1 MELSESVPLKTTL
14 SASLTELF
22 GKLDLLPHV
31 AKLESFFARP
41 QNIAIAGD
49 QERHFRFIEALD
61 SLEFKAPQKSIPF
74 EGIINHLKKQ
84 GVLRFEDI
92 FELLKV
98 VRYFRTMRNSGFT
111 GLIGE
116 WMGTIVIPEPFNE
129 IDEFFDASGVF
140 IESKDEELYRIS
152 QRIKA
157 IKNEI
162 ADSLKRLFHTQKLT
176 PYLVDTQIH
185 YVNDEE
191 CLLVRGGF
199 NHVLKGAVIGRT
211 GAGFFYVAPDSI
223 LRSKEQLRNVNQD
236 RDSKLYEYAKKFS
249 SKLSPL
255 TPFIGFIDR
264 EFERFDHYQARV
276 LFARAHNYAIL
287 KPQNNSTIVL
297 DEFSHPALHKPKPIS
312 VEFRGNLLMITG
324 VNAGG
329 KTMLLKSILSAC
341 AMAKYLIPMK
351 LNPHKS
357 RIGSFKRIEAVID
370 DPQSVSNDI
379 STFAGRMV
387 QFSHLFEHKNA
398 LVGVDEIE
406 LGTDSDEAAALF
418 AVVLDELIKRGQK
431 IIVTTHHK
439 RLAALMADRD
449 DVELLAAIYD
459 EERRLPTYEFL
470 SGTIGKSYAFE
481 TASRYGI
488 NPAIIAKAKTVYG
501 DNHEKL
507 NILIER
513 GSEMERNL
521 KQKNKE
527 VDERLESLK
536 TQELTLKEARENLRS
551 ELEREKNRLR
561 AEYDVAIN
569 EAKEAA
575 RGLDIAAIHR
585 QLNRAAA
592 KIPKPE
598 IPKIAEL
605 EPIKYEIGQAVK
617 YRNQRGTIVSL
628 GNKDAMIEVEGMRLR
643 VKLTEIKPSGNLP
656 KKIKPTHT
664 AQIDQKS
671 GLKLDLHGM
680 RGEEACEKMDKFLSD
695 ALLQGFDEVI
705 IYHGIGTGKL
715 SYAVKEFLKIHP
727 SVKSF
732 TDAPQHLGGFGA
744 KIVRL

>member
-1 MELSESVPLKTTL
+1 MNTL
-14 SASLTELF
+14 SPALAELF
-22 GKLDLLPHV
+22 GKLDLLPHLK
-31 AKLESFFARP
+31 ALEHFFSRA
-41 QNIAIAGD
+41 QNIAIGGD

-61 SLEFKAPQKSIPF
+61 LLEFKAPPKSVPL
-74 EGIINHLKKQ
+74 EGSINHLKKH

-92 FELLKV
+92 FELIKI
-98 VRYFRTMRNSGFT
+98 VRYFRTMRNSGYT

-116 WMGTIVIPEPFNE
+116 WMGTIQIPEAFSE
-129 IDEFFDASGVF
+129 IDNYFDASGLF
-140 IESKDEELYRIS
+140 IESMDEELHRIS

-157 IKNEI
+157 IKSEI
-162 ADSLKRLFHTQKLT
+162 SESMKRLFFTQKLS
-176 PYLVDTQIH
+176 PYLIDTQIH

-199 NHVLKGAVIGRT
+199 NHVLKGSVIGRT

-223 LRSKEQLRNVNQD
+223 LRSKEQLRHINQE
-236 RDSKLYEYAKKFS
+236 RDAKLYEYAKKFS

-276 LFARAHNYAIL
+276 LFARAHNYAIV
-287 KPQNNSTIVL
+287 KPQNNNVIVL
-297 DEFSHPALHKPKPIS
+297 DEFSHPALHKPKPVS

-351 LNPHKS
+351 LNAHKS

-387 QFSHLFEHKNA
+387 QFSHLFDHKNA

-488 NPAIIAKAKTVYG
+488 NASIITKAKEVYG
-501 DNHEKL
+501 ENHEKL

-513 GSEMERNL
+513 GSEMERDL
-521 KQKNKE
+521 KRKNKE
-527 VDERLESLK
+527 VDERLELLK
-536 TQELTLKEARENLRS
+536 EQELSLKEARENLRVQ
-551 ELEREKNRLR
+551 LDIEKAKLR
-561 AEYDVAIN
+561 AGYDVAIA

-575 RGLDIAAIHR
+575 RGMDMAAIHR
-585 QLNRAAA
+585 QLNKAQA
-592 KIPKPE
+592 KLPKVEP
-598 IPKIAEL
+598 IKIAES
-605 EPIKYEIGQAVK
+605 EPIKYEVGQAVK
-617 YRNQRGTIVSL
+617 YRAQRGTIVSL

-643 VKLTEIKPSGNLP
+643 VKLSDIKPGGNLP
-656 KKIKPTHT
+656 KKIKPSHT

-671 GLKLDLHGM
+671 GLQLDLHGL
-680 RGEEACEKMDKFLSD
+680 RGEEACERTDKFLSD

-715 SYAVKEFLKIHP
+715 SYAIKEFLKAHP

-744 KIVRL
+744 KVVRL

>member
-1 MELSESVPLKTTL
+1 MSQLGANLI
-14 SASLTELF
+14 ELF
-22 GKLDLLPHV
+22 GKLDLLSHV
-31 AKLESFFARP
+31 SALEYFFSRT
-41 QNIAIAGD
+41 QSIALQGD

-61 SLEFKAPQKSIPF
+61 TLEFKAPPKSLSF
-74 EGIINHLKKQ
+74 EGSINHLKKH

-92 FELLKV
+92 FEIIKI
-98 VRYFRTMRNSGFT
+98 VRYFRTLRNCEFP

-116 WMGTIVIPEPFNE
+116 WMETIRIPQEFNE
-129 IDEFFDASGVF
+129 IDEFFDESGLF
-140 IESKDEELYRIS
+140 IESRDEELSRIAG
-152 QRIKA
+152 RIKA
-157 IKNEI
+157 IKVEI
-162 ADSLKRLFHTQKLT
+162 NDSIKRLLHTQKLH

-185 YVNDEE
+185 YINDEE
-191 CLLVRGGF
+191 VLLVRGGF
-199 NHVLKGAVIGRT
+199 NHVLKGSIIGRT

-223 LRSKEQLRNVNQD
+223 LRSKEQLRYVTQE
-236 RDSKLYEYAKKFS
+236 RDAALYAYAKKFS
-249 SKLSPL
+249 AKLAPL
-255 TPFIGFIDR
+255 LPFIGFIDR

-287 KPQNNSTIVL
+287 KPQNNSAILL
-297 DEFSHPALHKPKPIS
+297 DEFSHPAIAKPKPIS

-351 LNPHKS
+351 INPHKS
-357 RIGSFKRIEAVID
+357 RIGSFKRLEAVID

-418 AVVLDELIKRGQK
+418 AVVLDELIKKGQK

-449 DVELLAAIYD
+449 DVELLAALYD
-459 EERRLPTYEFL
+459 EERRVPTYEFL
-470 SGTIGKSYAFE
+470 HGVIGKSYAFE

-488 NPAIIAKAKTVYG
+488 NPAIIIKAKEVYG
-501 DNHEKL
+501 ENHEKL

-513 GSEMERNL
+513 GSELERDL
-521 KQKNKE
+521 KRKNKE
-527 VDERLESLK
+527 VDEKLEILSIK
-536 TQELTLKEARENLRS
+536 ERELKEARENLRS
-551 ELEREKNRLR
+551 ELDHEKAKLR
-561 AEYDVAIN
+561 AGYDEAVR

-575 RGLDIAAIHR
+575 KGMDMAAIHR
-585 QLNRAAA
+585 QLNKAQAAL
-592 KIPKPE
+592 PKV
-598 IPKIAEL
+598 
-605 EPIKYEIGQAVK
+605 EPIKIAQSEPTHYEVGQVVK
-617 YRNQRGTIVSL
+617 YRHQRGTVVSV
-628 GNKDAMIEVEGMRLR
+628 GAKDAMIEVEGMRLR
-643 VKLTEIKPSGNLP
+643 VKLSDLKPSGNLP
-656 KKIKPTHT
+656 KKPKVTVT
-664 AQIDQKS
+664 SQVEQKS
-671 GLKLDLHGM
+671 GLKLDLHGL
-680 RGEEACEKMDKFLSD
+680 RAEEACEKMDKFLSD

-727 SVKSF
+727 RVKAF

>member
-1 MELSESVPLKTTL
+1 MSIL
-14 SASLTELF
+14 SANLAELF
-22 GKLDLLPHV
+22 GKLDLLPHLK
-31 AKLESFFARP
+31 ALEHFFSRS
-41 QNIAIAGD
+41 QNIAIGGD
-49 QERHFRFIEALD
+49 QERHFRYIEALD
-61 SLEFKAPQKSIPF
+61 ALEFKAPPKSVPF
-74 EGIINHLKKQ
+74 EGTINHLKKQ

-92 FELLKV
+92 FELIKI
-98 VRYFRTMRNSGFT
+98 VRYFRHIRNSGYA
-111 GLIGE
+111 GIIGE
-116 WMGTIVIPEPFNE
+116 WMGTIHIPEPFTE
-129 IDEFFDASGVF
+129 IDEFFDEGGLF
-140 IESKDEELYRIS
+140 IESRDEELFRIA
-152 QRIKA
+152 QRIKG
-157 IKNEI
+157 IKTEINE
-162 ADSLKRLFHTQKLT
+162 SMKRLFFTQKLS
-176 PYLVDTQIH
+176 PYLVDTQTH
-185 YVNDEE
+185 YINDEE

-199 NHVLKGAVIGRT
+199 NHVLKGSVVGRT

-223 LRSKEQLRNVNQD
+223 LRSKEQLRYVNQE
-236 RDSKLYEYAKKFS
+236 RDAALYAYAKKFS
-249 SKLSPL
+249 AKLSPL

-264 EFERFDHYQARV
+264 EFDRFDHYQARV

-287 KPQNNSTIVL
+287 KPQNNNAIVL
-297 DEFSHPALHKPKPIS
+297 EEFAHPALHKPKPIS

-351 LNPHKS
+351 INPHKS
-357 RIGSFKRIEAVID
+357 RIGSFKRLEAVID

-418 AVVLDELIKRGQK
+418 AVVLGELIKRGQK

-459 EERRLPTYEFL
+459 EERRVPTYEFL
-470 SGTIGKSYAFE
+470 HGVIGKSYAFE
-481 TASRYGI
+481 TALRYGI
-488 NPAIIAKAKTVYG
+488 NPNIITKAKEVYG
-501 DNHEKL
+501 ENHEKL

-513 GSEMERNL
+513 GSEMERDL
-521 KQKNKE
+521 KRKNKE
-527 VDERLESLK
+527 VDERLDSLK
-536 TQELTLKEARENLRS
+536 EQERLLKEEREGLRN
-551 ELEREKNRLR
+551 ELDREKNRLR
-561 AEYDVAIN
+561 SEYDVAIR
-569 EAKEAA
+569 EAKDAA
-575 RGLDIAAIHR
+575 RGLDMAAIHR
-585 QLNRAAA
+585 QLNKAASL
-592 KIPKPE
+592 IPKNPA
-598 IPKIAEL
+598 PKIT
-605 EPIKYEIGQAVK
+605 EPEAIVYVVGQTVK
-617 YRNQRGTIVSL
+617 YRNQRGTVISM
-628 GNKDAMIEVEGMRLR
+628 GNKDAMIEIEGMRLR
-643 VKLTEIKPSGNLP
+643 VKLTELKPSGNLP
-656 KKIKPTHT
+656 KKIKPSHT
-664 AQIDQKS
+664 AQIEQKS
-671 GLKLDLHGM
+671 GLKLDLHGL

-715 SYAVKEFLKIHP
+715 SYAVKEFLKVHP

>member
-1 MELSESVPLKTTL
+1 MNSLSPNL
-14 SASLTELF
+14 AELF
-22 GKLDLLPHV
+22 GKLDLLPHLK
-31 AKLESFFARP
+31 ALEHFFSRA
-41 QNIAIAGD
+41 QNIAIGGD

-61 SLEFKAPQKSIPF
+61 ALEFKAPPKSLSF
-74 EGIINHLKKQ
+74 EGSINHLKKQ

-92 FELLKV
+92 FEVVKI
-98 VRYFRTMRNSGFT
+98 VRYFRKMGNSGYT

-116 WMGTIVIPEPFNE
+116 WMGTIRIPEAFNA
-129 IDEFFDASGVF
+129 IDEFFDESGIF
-140 IESKDEELYRIS
+140 IESRDEELTRIG

-157 IKNEI
+157 IKGEINE
-162 ADSLKRLFHTQKLT
+162 SMKRLFFTQKLT
-176 PYLVDTQIH
+176 PYLVDTQVH
-185 YVNDEE
+185 YINDEE

-199 NHVLKGAVIGRT
+199 NHVLKGSVVSRT

-223 LRSKEQLRNVNQD
+223 VRSKEQLRYINQE
-236 RDSKLYEYAKKFS
+236 RDAALYAYAKRFS
-249 SKLSPL
+249 TALSPL

-276 LFARAHNYAIL
+276 LFARSHNYAIM
-287 KPQNNSTIVL
+287 KPQSNSTIIL
-297 DEFSHPALHKPKPIS
+297 DEFAHPALHKAKPVS

-351 LNPHKS
+351 LNSHKS
-357 RIGSFKRIEAVID
+357 RIGSFKRLEAVID
-370 DPQSVSNDI
+370 DPQNVSNDI

-387 QFSHLFEHKNA
+387 QFSHLFEHRNA

-459 EERRLPTYEFL
+459 EERRVPTYEFL
-470 SGTIGKSYAFE
+470 HGVIGKSYAFE

-488 NPAIIAKAKTVYG
+488 NASIIAKAKEVYG
-501 DNHEKL
+501 ENHEKL

-513 GSEMERNL
+513 GSELERNL
-521 KQKNKE
+521 KRKNKE
-527 VDERLESLK
+527 VDEKLDA
-536 TQELTLKEARENLRS
+536 LKEQERLLKETRENLRS
-551 ELEREKNRLR
+551 ELDSEKNKLR
-561 AEYDVAIN
+561 AQYDVAIN

-575 RGLDIAAIHR
+575 RGMDMAAIHR
-585 QLNRAAA
+585 QLNKAASL
-592 KIPKPE
+592 IPKNPV
-598 IPKIAEL
+598 PKIAEPEL
-605 EPIKYEIGQAVK
+605 IKFEVGQAVK
-617 YRNQRGTIVSL
+617 YRQQRGTIVSL
-628 GNKDAMIEVEGMRLR
+628 GAKDAMIEVEGMRLR
-643 VKLTEIKPSGNLP
+643 VKLTELKPSGNLP
-656 KKIKPTHT
+656 KKIKPSHT
-664 AQIDQKS
+664 AQIEQKS
-671 GLKLDLHGM
+671 GLKLDLHGL
-680 RGEEACEKMDKFLSD
+680 RGEEACEKADKFLSD

-715 SYAVKEFLKIHP
+715 SYAVKEFLKVHP

>member
-1 MELSESVPLKTTL
+1 MNHL
-14 SASLTELF
+14 SASLSELF
-22 GKLDLLPHV
+22 GKLDLLPHLR
-31 AKLESFFARP
+31 ALEHFFSRT
-41 QNIAIAGD
+41 QSIALQGD
-49 QERHFRFIEALD
+49 QERHFRYIEALD
-61 SLEFKAPQKSIPF
+61 SLEFKAPPKSVVF
-74 EGIINHLKKQ
+74 EGSINHLKKQ

-92 FELLKV
+92 FEIIKV
-98 VRYFRTMRNSGFT
+98 VRYFRNLRNHDFS

-116 WMGTIVIPEPFNE
+116 WMETIHIPEPFNE
-129 IDEFFDASGVF
+129 IDEFFDESGVF
-140 IESKDEELYRIS
+140 IESRDEELHRIS
-152 QRIKA
+152 IRIKG
-157 IKNEI
+157 IKTEINE
-162 ADSLKRLFHTQKLT
+162 SMKRLLHTQKLH

-185 YVNDEE
+185 YINDEE
-191 CLLVRGGF
+191 SLLVRGGF
-199 NHVLKGAVIGRT
+199 NHVLKGSIIGRT

-223 LRSKEQLRNVNQD
+223 LRSKEQLRYVNQE
-236 RDSKLYEYAKKFS
+236 RDAALYAYAKKFS
-249 SKLSPL
+249 AKLSPL
-255 TPFIGFIDR
+255 VPFIGFIDR

-287 KPQNNSTIVL
+287 KPQNNTAVIL
-297 DEFSHPALHKPKPIS
+297 DEFSHPAIAKPKPIS

-351 LNPHKS
+351 INPHKS
-357 RIGSFKRIEAVID
+357 RIGSFKRLEAVID

-418 AVVLDELIKRGQK
+418 AVVLGELIKRGQK

-459 EERRLPTYEFL
+459 EERRVPTYEFL
-470 SGTIGKSYAFE
+470 NGTIGKSYAFE
-481 TASRYGI
+481 TALRYGI
-488 NPAIIAKAKTVYG
+488 NPTIITKAKEVYG
-501 DNHEKL
+501 ENHEKL

-513 GSEMERNL
+513 GSEMEREL
-521 KQKNKE
+521 KRKNKE
-527 VDERLESLK
+527 VDERLDV
-536 TQELTLKEARENLRS
+536 LKEQERLLKEGRENLRQ
-551 ELEREKNRLR
+551 ELESEKNRLR
-561 AEYDVAIN
+561 SQYDLAIN

-575 RGLDIAAIHR
+575 RGLDMAAIHR
-585 QLNRAAA
+585 QLNKAASL
-592 KIPKPE
+592 IPKNPA
-598 IPKIAEL
+598 PKITEA
-605 EPIKYEIGQAVK
+605 EPIKYEVGQAVK
-617 YRNQRGTIVSL
+617 YRAQRGTIVSI
-628 GNKDAMIEVEGMRLR
+628 GAKDAMIEVEGMRLR
-643 VKLTEIKPSGNLP
+643 VNLRDLKPSGNLP
-656 KKIKPTHT
+656 KKIKPSHT

-671 GLKLDLHGM
+671 GLKLDLHGL
-680 RGEEACEKMDKFLSD
+680 RGEEACERCDKFLSD

-715 SYAVKEFLKIHP
+715 SYAIKEFLKVHP

-732 TDAPQHLGGFGA
+732 SDAPQHLGGFGA

>member
-1 MELSESVPLKTTL
+1 MNSLSPAL
-14 SASLTELF
+14 AELF
-22 GKLDLLPHV
+22 GKLDLLSHLK
-31 AKLESFFARP
+31 ALEHFFSRP
-41 QNIAIAGD
+41 QNISIGGD

-61 SLEFKAPQKSIPF
+61 GLEFKAPPKSVPF
-74 EGIINHLKKQ
+74 EGSINHLKKQ

-92 FELLKV
+92 FELIKI
-98 VRYFRTMRNSGFT
+98 VRYFRTMRNNNYT

-116 WMGTIVIPEPFNE
+116 WMGTIHIPEPFTE
-129 IDEFFDASGVF
+129 IDEYFDATGIF
-140 IESKDEELYRIS
+140 IEAKDEELFRIA

-157 IKNEI
+157 IKSDIQESI
-162 ADSLKRLFHTQKLT
+162 KRLFFTQKLS

-185 YVNDEE
+185 YINDEE

-199 NHVLKGAVIGRT
+199 NHVLKGSVIGRT
-211 GAGFFYVAPDSI
+211 SAGFFYVAPDSI
-223 LRSKEQLRNVNQD
+223 LRAKEQLRYVNQE
-236 RDSKLYEYAKKFS
+236 RDAALYAYAKKFS
-249 SKLSPL
+249 TKLSPL

-276 LFARAHNYAIL
+276 LFARANNYAIV
-287 KPQNNSTIVL
+287 KPQNNNAIVL
-297 DEFSHPALHKPKPIS
+297 DEFAHPALHKPKPIS

-357 RIGSFKRIEAVID
+357 CIGSFKRLEAVID

-459 EERRLPTYEFL
+459 EERRVPTYEFL
-470 SGTIGKSYAFE
+470 NGTIGKSYAFE
-481 TASRYGI
+481 TALRYGI
-488 NPAIIAKAKTVYG
+488 NANIIAKAKEVYG
-501 DNHEKL
+501 ENHEKL

-513 GSEMERNL
+513 GSEMERDL
-521 KQKNKE
+521 KRKNKE
-527 VDERLESLK
+527 VDEKLDV
-536 TQELTLKEARENLRS
+536 LKEQEQLLKDGRENLRQ
-551 ELEREKNRLR
+551 ELESEKNRLR
-561 AEYDVAIN
+561 AQYDLAIN

-575 RGLDIAAIHR
+575 RGLDMAAIHR
-585 QLNRAAA
+585 QLNKAASM
-592 KIPKPE
+592 IPKNPV
-598 IPKIAEL
+598 PKIAEP
-605 EPIKYEIGQAVK
+605 EPINYEVGQAVK
-617 YRNQRGTIVSL
+617 YRAQRGTIVSL

-643 VKLTEIKPSGNLP
+643 VKLTELKPSGNLP
-656 KKIKPTHT
+656 KKIKPSHT

-671 GLKLDLHGM
+671 GLKLDLHGL
-680 RGEEACEKMDKFLSD
+680 RGEEACERADKFLSD

-715 SYAVKEFLKIHP
+715 SYAIKEFLKIHP

-732 TDAPQHLGGFGA
+732 ADAPAHLGGFGA

>member
-1 MELSESVPLKTTL
+1 MNSLSPTL
-14 SASLTELF
+14 AGLF
-22 GKLDLLPHV
+22 GKLDLLPHIK
-31 AKLESFFARP
+31 ALEQFFSRE
-41 QNIAIAGD
+41 QNIAIGGD

-61 SLEFKAPQKSIPF
+61 LLEFKAPPKSVPF
-74 EGIINHLKKQ
+74 EGTINHLKKQ

-92 FELLKV
+92 FELIKV
-98 VRYFRTMRNSGFT
+98 VRYFRTMRNNGYT

-116 WMGTIVIPEPFNE
+116 WMGTIQIPEPFSE
-129 IDEFFDASGVF
+129 IDEYFDASGVF
-140 IESKDEELYRIS
+140 IEAKDEELFRLG

-157 IKNEI
+157 IKSDIQESI
-162 ADSLKRLFHTQKLT
+162 KRLFFTQKLS
-176 PYLVDTQIH
+176 PYLIDTQIH
-185 YVNDEE
+185 YINDEE

-199 NHVLKGAVIGRT
+199 NHVLKGSVIGRT

-223 LRSKEQLRNVNQD
+223 LRSKEQLRHINQE
-236 RDSKLYEYAKKFS
+236 RDAALYAYAKKFS
-249 SKLSPL
+249 AKLSPL

-276 LFARAHNYAIL
+276 LFARAHNYAIV
-287 KPQNNSTIVL
+287 KPQNNSSIIL
-297 DEFSHPALHKPKPIS
+297 DEFAHPALHKPKPIS

-357 RIGSFKRIEAVID
+357 RIGSFKRLEAVID

-459 EERRLPTYEFL
+459 EERRVPTYEFL
-470 SGTIGKSYAFE
+470 NGTIGKSYAFE
-481 TASRYGI
+481 TALRYGI
-488 NPAIIAKAKTVYG
+488 NANIITKAKEVYG
-501 DNHEKL
+501 ENHEKL

-513 GSEMERNL
+513 GSEMERDL
-521 KQKNKE
+521 KRKNKE
-527 VDERLESLK
+527 VDERLDV
-536 TQELTLKEARENLRS
+536 LKEQERLLKEGRENLRQELDS
-551 ELEREKNRLR
+551 EKHRLR
-561 AEYDVAIN
+561 AQYDVAIN

-575 RGLDIAAIHR
+575 RGLDMAAIHR
-585 QLNRAAA
+585 QLNKATAL
-592 KIPKPE
+592 IPKNPA
-598 IPKIAEL
+598 PKITEP
-605 EPIKYEIGQAVK
+605 EPIKYEVGQAVK
-617 YRNQRGTIVSL
+617 YRAQRGTIVSI
-628 GNKDAMIEVEGMRLR
+628 GAKDAMIEVEGMRLR
-643 VKLTEIKPSGNLP
+643 VKLTELKPSGNLP
-656 KKIKPTHT
+656 KKIKPSHT

-671 GLKLDLHGM
+671 GLKLDLHGL
-680 RGEEACEKMDKFLSD
+680 RAEEACERADKFLSD

-715 SYAVKEFLKIHP
+715 SYAIKEFLKIHP

-732 TDAPQHLGGFGA
+732 TDAPAHMGGFGA

>member
-1 MELSESVPLKTTL
+1 MSQL

-22 GKLDLLPHV
+22 GKLDLLPHLK
-31 AKLESFFARP
+31 ALEHFFSRA
-41 QNIAIAGD
+41 QNIALQGD

-61 SLEFKAPQKSIPF
+61 LLEFKAPPKSVPF
-74 EGIINHLKKQ
+74 EGSINHLKKQ

-92 FELLKV
+92 FELIKI
-98 VRYFRTMRNSGFT
+98 VRYFRSMRNSSYT

-129 IDEFFDASGVF
+129 IDDFFDASGVF
-140 IESKDEELYRIS
+140 IEAKDEELHRIS

-157 IKNEI
+157 IKIEI
-162 ADSLKRLFHTQKLT
+162 SDSMKRLFHTQKLS
-176 PYLVDTQIH
+176 PYLIDTQIH

-199 NHVLKGAVIGRT
+199 NHVLKGSVIGRT

-223 LRSKEQLRNVNQD
+223 LRSKEQLRYVNQE
-236 RDSKLYEYAKKFS
+236 RDAALYAYAKKFS

-287 KPQNNSTIVL
+287 KPQNNNVIVL
-297 DEFSHPALHKPKPIS
+297 DEFSHPALHKPKPVS

-351 LNPHKS
+351 LNAHKS

-387 QFSHLFEHKNA
+387 QFSHLFDHKNA

-470 SGTIGKSYAFE
+470 NGTIGKSYAFE

-488 NPAIIAKAKTVYG
+488 NASIITKAKEVYG
-501 DNHEKL
+501 ENHEKL

-513 GSEMERNL
+513 GSEMERDL
-521 KQKNKE
+521 KRKNKE
-527 VDERLESLK
+527 VDERLELLK
-536 TQELTLKEARENLRS
+536 KEESALKEARENLRVQ
-551 ELEREKNRLR
+551 LDTEKAKLR
-561 AEYDVAIN
+561 AGYDIAIA

-575 RGLDIAAIHR
+575 RGMDMAAIHR
-585 QLNRAAA
+585 QLNKAQA
-592 KIPKPE
+592 KLPKVEP
-598 IPKIAEL
+598 IKIAEP
-605 EPIKYEIGQAVK
+605 EPIVYTVGQLVK
-617 YRNQRGTIVSL
+617 YRAQRGTIVSL

-643 VKLTEIKPSGNLP
+643 VKLSDIKPSGNPP
-656 KKIKPTHT
+656 KKIKPSHT

-671 GLKLDLHGM
+671 GLQLDLHGL
-680 RGEEACEKMDKFLSD
+680 RGEEACERTDKFLSD

-715 SYAVKEFLKIHP
+715 SYAIKEFLKAHP

-732 TDAPQHLGGFGA
+732 TDAPVHLGGFGA